1 MGNPRAVETVVSF
14 PLLVPAPFVES
25 DGSGRLVT
33 PIRYERG
40 HAADRV
46 RAAAVAGADEQVGY
60 ARMNGVVM
68 VTAARS
74 GSTKRCPRVRKFLI
88 RLNM

>member
-40 HAADRV
+40 HAADRM
-46 RAAAVAGADEQVGY
+46 RAAVAGADEQVG
-60 ARMNGVVM
+60 
-68 VTAARS
+68 
-74 GSTKRCPRVRKFLI
+74 I
-88 RLNM
+88 RPHERRRHGHCGAIR